1 MNTLLINQAVK
12 LFVDTLPLEGM
23 STDDPQFHHLYSL
36 ECKLYDCMRRMSADE
51 LKTYGVT
58 VRAIAPEGEHVI

>member
-1 MNTLLINQAVK
+1 MNTLLVNQALK

-36 ECKLYDCMRRMSADE
+36 ECKLYGMMRTMSEGEMDEYRYQVRLIEDE
-51 LKTYGVT
+51 L
-58 VRAIAPEGEHVI
+58 

>member
-1 MNTLLINQAVK
+1 MNTLLVNQAVK

-36 ECKLYDCMRRMSADE
+36 ECKLYGMMRTMSEGEMDEYRYQVRLIEDE
-51 LKTYGVT
+51 L
-58 VRAIAPEGEHVI
+58 

>member
-1 MNTLLINQAVK
+1 MNTLLVNQAVK

-36 ECKLYDCMRRMSADE
+36 ECQLYGMMRMMGEGELDEYRYQVRMIEDE
-51 LKTYGVT
+51 L
-58 VRAIAPEGEHVI
+58 

>member
-1 MNTLLINQAVK
+1 MNTLLVNQAVK

-36 ECKLYDCMRRMSADE
+36 ECQLYGMMRTMGEGEMDE
-51 LKTYGVT
+51 YRHQVSM
-58 VRAIAPEGEHVI
+58 IAPEG

>member
-1 MNTLLINQAVK
+1 MNTLLVNQAVK

-36 ECKLYDCMRRMSADE
+36 ECKLYGMMRTMSEGELDE
-51 LKTYGVT
+51 YRHQVSM
-58 VRAIAPEGEHVI
+58 IAPEEGD